1 MAAPPYQQGTA
12 ATTQWEV
19 LAHVQVVRLKAKA
32 NLEIGFTNS
41 PATSIPLGAFRE
53 SQMKSNLSLSILTT
67 VASLSLLSGCMANG
81 EQYAGNVYKAGQTNK
96 QQDAKTV
103 RILAV
108 LPARV
113 EVDNKQGKKGA
124 EVIGGLLGAFGGA
137 AAGHALAHGNG
148 QGTTLGGLGGGAA
161 GVAAGSLV
169 DDKIL
174 VDGVSITYTRDHKT
188 LHAVQVGR
196 ACEFEPGTAVVIVT
210 EAAEARVQPNA
221 TCPTTTEGK

>member
-1 MAAPPYQQGTA
+1 
-12 ATTQWEV
+12 
-19 LAHVQVVRLKAKA
+19 
-32 NLEIGFTNS
+32 
-41 PATSIPLGAFRE
+41 
-53 SQMKSNLSLSILTT
+53 MKSNLPLSILTT

-113 EVDNKQGKKGA
+113 EVDNTQGKKGA
-124 EVIGGLLGAFGGA
+124 EVIGGLLGALGGA
-137 AAGHALAHGNG
+137 AAGHTLAHGNG

-161 GVAAGSLV
+161 GITAGSLV

-174 VDGVSITYTRDHKT
+174 VEGVSITYTRDHKT
-188 LHAVQVGR
+188 LHAVQVSR
-196 ACEFEPGTAVVIVT
+196 VCEFEPGTAVVIVT

-221 TCPTTTEGK
+221 SCPVTTEGK